1 MEQARHQVLDN
12 AHEQIAEGRELLARG
27 HELEK
32 EGIGV
37 ALQYMQKHNVRAYRH
52 AGVESAFVEGVSK
65 LRVRVT
71 KDADNAAG
79 TDTHAHEDDETPQA
93 PAYEPDFG
101 DDDDQDGDDGP
112 LGSDDDED

>member
-1 MEQARHQVLDN
+1 MEQVRHQVLDN
-12 AHEQIAEGRELLARG
+12 AHEQIAEGRALLAQG

-32 EGIGV
+32 EGIV
-37 ALQYMQKHNVRAYRH
+37 IALQYMQTHKVRAYRH

-79 TDTHAHEDDETPQA
+79 SDTHAHHAPESDDITMVPPPHEEEFGDEDDTPLSSD
-93 PAYEPDFG
+93 E
-101 DDDDQDGDDGP
+101 DGD
-112 LGSDDDED
+112 